1 MVKNAQFGR
10 FMAWQQ
16 RMRANPHIARAL
28 TGAQY
33 LLLILVLIYL
43 VIRFAQVGWADVMNN
58 LPQSVWF
65 YVFFALRFLAL
76 PMSELFIYQ
85 MIWDVPLGRH
95 WPAFLRKRVY
105 NFAVIG
111 YSGEGFLTLWARRK
125 LPLND
130 KAVVV
135 GVKDNNLLSALASNL
150 ATVFMIIGLVWAGKL
165 AMGLSALPGGGGVL
179 FVLAFTSSLVL
190 SITVIVL
197 HRRLIALP
205 YEKLRPVFAIHGA
218 RTVLILVLHAAMY
231 AAALPGAPLS
241 AWLMFL
247 ALQLVLSR
255 IPFIPNQD
263 LVFLGAALS
272 LAPLVNASEAA
283 LAGMLLAEAG
293 LSQLIN
299 FVLFFATAHV
309 ARLGKSV

>member
-1 MVKNAQFGR
+1 MINRTHFDQ
-10 FMAWQQ
+10 FMAWQKHA
-16 RMRANPHIARAL
+16 RANPMVARAL
-28 TGAQY
+28 SVAQY
-33 LLLILVLIYL
+33 LLLVCVLIYL
-43 VIRFAQVGWADVMNN
+43 VVRFAQVGWADVMTN
-58 LPQSVWF
+58 LPVSVWF

-76 PMSELFIYQ
+76 PLSELLIYQ
-85 MIWDVPLGRH
+85 MIWEVPLGKH

-105 NFAVIG
+105 NFAVMG

-125 LPLND
+125 LPLDD

-150 ATVFMIIGLVWAGKL
+150 ATVFMIVGLFWAGKL
-165 AMGLSALPGGGGVL
+165 GAGLAALPGGGGIL

-190 SITVIVL
+190 SVTVINL
-197 HRRLIALP
+197 RGRLIALGP
-205 YEKLRPVFAIHGA
+205 EKLRSVFAIHGA
-218 RTVLILVLHAAMY
+218 RTVLIVVLHAAMY

-299 FVLFFATAHV
+299 LVLFFATAHV
-309 ARLGKSV
+309 ARVGKSS